1 MKTHSEKAV
10 ELFLEGYNCAQ
21 SVIGAYADELEIEK
35 ETLFRLTSSFGGGM
49 GRLREVCGAVSAMFM
64 VAGVKKG
71 YITPNDDK
79 TKEQH
84 YTLIQEL
91 GHKFRDENGSI
102 ICRELLDLM
111 ETESVPKPAKRTE
124 EYYNERP
131 CARVIYSACEILD
144 KILV

>member
-1 MKTHSEKAV
+1 METHSQKAV

-21 SVIGAYADELEIEK
+21 SVIGAYADEIGIEK
-35 ETLFRLTSSFGGGM
+35 ETLFKLTSSFGGGM

-64 VAGVKKG
+64 IAGLKKG
-71 YITPNDDK
+71 YISPNDDVS
-79 TKEQH
+79 KECH

-102 ICRELLDLM
+102 ICRDLLNLM
-111 ETESVPKPAKRTE
+111 EKESVPKPAQRTE

-131 CARVIYSACEILD
+131 CARVIYSACKILD
-144 KILV
+144 ENLS